1 MGVRSRGGQWG
12 SGVGVDSGVRSRV
25 DSGVRSRGGQWGS
38 GVGVDS
44 GGQE

>member
-12 SGVGVDSGVRSRV
+12 SGVG
-25 DSGVRSRGGQWGS
+25 GGQWGS

-44 GGQE
+44 GGQECTLYAHNPRFTI

>member
-12 SGVGVDSGVRSRV
+12 SGVGGTV
-25 DSGVRSRGGQWGS
+25 GVRSRGGQWGS